1 MTTGSQRLVVTT
13 PSDREIVM
21 TRVFNAPRRL
31 VWAAWTKPEFVAR
44 WFGADG
50 WTVPVCEIDLR
61 PGGSYRYVM
70 RGPGGEEVTMRGI
83 YRDVTPPER
92 LVSTETFEG
101 FSEVGY
107 RPEDQTVSTAV
118 LTERDGK
125 TIWTATIVYP
135 SKAIRDGA
143 LATPMEDG
151 MNGSFARM
159 DAVLATMS
167 DLA

>member
-1 MTTGSQRLVVTT
+1 MATTNSARLILTT

-31 VWAAWTKPEFVAR
+31 VWAAWTKPEYLAR

-61 PGGSYRYVM
+61 PGGTYRYVM
-70 RGPGGEEVTMRGI
+70 RSSDGREVTMRGV
-83 YRDVTPPER
+83 YRDVVAPER
-92 LVSTETFEG
+92 LVTTEVFEG
-101 FSEVGY
+101 FTEVGY

-125 TIWTATIVYP
+125 TTWTATIVYP
-135 SKAIRDGA
+135 SKEIRDGA
-143 LATPMEDG
+143 LATPMEEG
-151 MNGSFARM
+151 MNGSFDRL
-159 DAVLATMS
+159 DAILATM
-167 DLA
+167 A

>member
-1 MTTGSQRLVVTT
+1 MTANSGQRLVVTT

-31 VWAAWTKPEFVAR
+31 VWAAWTKPEYVAR

-70 RGPGGEEVTMRGI
+70 RGPAGEEVTMRGI
-83 YRDVTPPER
+83 YRDVVPPER

-107 RPEDQTVSTAV
+107 RPEDRTVSTAV
-118 LTERDGK
+118 LTERDGR
-125 TIWTATIVYP
+125 TTWTATIVYP
-135 SKAIRDGA
+135 SKTIRDGA
-143 LATPMEDG
+143 LATPMEEG

-167 DLA
+167 

>member
-1 MTTGSQRLVVTT
+1 MTANSGQRLVVST

-31 VWAAWTKPEFVAR
+31 VWAAWTRPEYVAR

-70 RGPGGEEVTMRGI
+70 RGPSGEEVTMRGV
-83 YRDVTPPER
+83 YRDVVPPER

-125 TIWTATIVYP
+125 TTWTATIVYP
-135 SKAIRDGA
+135 SKEIRDGA
-143 LATPMEDG
+143 LATPMEEG

-167 DLA
+167 

>member
-1 MTTGSQRLVVTT
+1 MATTNSARLIVTT
-13 PSDREIVM
+13 PSDREIVI

-31 VWAAWTKPEFVAR
+31 VWDAWTKPEYVAR
-44 WFGADG
+44 WFGAAG

-61 PGGSYRYVM
+61 PGGTYRYVM
-70 RGPGGEEVTMRGI
+70 RSSDGQEVTLRGV
-83 YRDVTPPER
+83 YRDVVPPER
-92 LVSTETFEG
+92 LVTTEVFEG

-125 TIWTATIVYP
+125 TTWTATIVYP

-143 LATPMEDG
+143 LATPMEEG
-151 MNGSFARM
+151 MNDSFDRM
-159 DAVLATMS
+159 DAVLATM
-167 DLA
+167 A

>member
-1 MTTGSQRLVVTT
+1 MATTNSARLILTT

-31 VWAAWTKPEFVAR
+31 VWAAWTKPEYVPR
-44 WFGADG
+44 WFGAVG

-61 PGGSYRYVM
+61 PGGTYRYVM
-70 RGPGGEEVTMRGI
+70 RSADGQEVTMRGV
-83 YRDVTPPER
+83 YREVVPPQR
-92 LVSTETFEG
+92 LVSTEVFEG

-107 RPEDQTVSTAV
+107 RPEDDTVSTAV

-125 TIWTATIVYP
+125 TTWTATIVYP
-135 SKAIRDGA
+135 SKEIRDGA

-151 MNGSFARM
+151 MNGSFDRL
-159 DAVLATMS
+159 DAVLATM
-167 DLA
+167 A